1 MATVVQQQQ
10 ALPVSAD
17 RRRDRFGSLAG
28 GIISYLRRNPEMI
41 IGLVIL
47 FSLVLFVVIGHL
59 FVDPDKSRPLST
71 RVLQPPSGGL
81 PFGSDKQGRNLFAVM
96 IVGAPL
102 TLEIGVFAGLIGV
115 GFGTLLALI
124 SAFYGGRVDALIR
137 GIVDIGLTIPGLMV
151 LITIAMNVR
160 GGLAVPQMIVV
171 VSLLAWLFPA
181 RVIRAQVLSARE
193 RAYIQVARLSGM
205 STPNIIVKELL
216 PNLLPYIVA
225 SLVGSISAAVLASIG
240 LEVLGLGSFDTPTLG
255 MTLYWVIYYAA
266 IINSWWWWWVP
277 PIVVIILLFTG
288 LFLVGVGLDEFANPR
303 VRRRAA

>member
-1 MATVVQQQQ
+1 
-10 ALPVSAD
+10 
-17 RRRDRFGSLAG
+17 
-28 GIISYLRRNPEMI
+28 
-41 IGLVIL
+41 
-47 FSLVLFVVIGHL
+47 
-59 FVDPDKSRPLST
+59 
-71 RVLQPPSGGL
+71 VLQPPSLDL

-102 TLEIGVFAGLIGV
+102 TVEIGVVAGLLGV
-115 GFGTLLALI
+115 AFGTLLALV

-137 GIVDIGLTIPGLMV
+137 GIVDVGLTIPGLMV
-151 LITIAMNVR
+151 LITIAMNVK
-160 GGLAVPQMIVV
+160 GGLLVSQMILVV
-171 VSLLAWLFPA
+171 ALLAWLFPA

-205 STPNIIVKELL
+205 STPMIIVKELL

-277 PIVVIILLFTG
+277 PIAIIILLFTG

-303 VRRRAA
+303 VRRRA